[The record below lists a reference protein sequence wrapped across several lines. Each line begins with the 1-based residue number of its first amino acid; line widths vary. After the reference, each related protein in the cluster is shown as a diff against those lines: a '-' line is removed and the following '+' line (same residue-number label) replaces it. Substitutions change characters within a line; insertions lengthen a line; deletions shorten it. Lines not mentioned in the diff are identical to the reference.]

1 MSIIPRLFPFGR
13 VVVAACVVISVSA
26 AERINHAGRIL
37 GPEPTITTP
46 TLFNTAQADAIVSAL
61 QIMPKDNPWNEVITN
76 RPVHPN
82 SATIMARI
90 RSDLVA
96 INSNRNTLKVFGE
109 MNYVLVPP
117 GQTNV
122 GIRFTEY
129 PDDSDFNGGTNP
141 VATWPIPSNMPVETW
156 PSGRPAGESNDTW
169 QRLVID
175 GDRHSI
181 VVQAGVLTAGMQPRI
196 FETWQARLTN
206 NTPNWQA
213 SNGAI
218 FRLDSNALRPAG
230 WTSGDA
236 AGLPMFP
243 ALIRYDECER
253 GVIEHALRIVVN
265 KTRREY
271 IYPATHYASS
281 ITNANPDFASY
292 PAMGQRVRL
301 KASFSVPAGWT
312 KQSKAVANAL
322 KKYGALVA
330 DNGGFFSV
338 SACPDQRFPAGCF
351 NDVQSIDINQF
362 EVISTT
368 GATEGPR
375 AAGGPN
381 ADAGADQNVQLASGA
396 SLSGSASGSGITTT
410 WSLYDPANA
419 PGTVTIA
426 AANSLNTAVT
436 FSAAGAY
443 TFLLTVSNGTHT
455 PAYDAVVVTVLAG
468 GGANPAP
475 TLSAISPASAFAG
488 SGAFTL
494 TLTGTNLLPSSSVT
508 WSGQATLSPLTASSN
523 QITVSVPATY
533 VATAGAP
540 EVRISTPG
548 PGGGLSSSQV
558 FVITAAPGGGGG
570 GSSGGGSS
578 GGGCGAGV
586 LSALLLIG
594 AAFGVVRSLTSSL
607 VQ

>member
-1 MSIIPRLFPFGR
+1 MRILPLLLLVPTLIG
-13 VVVAACVVISVSA
+13 

-37 GPEPTITTP
+37 GPVPTVTTP
-46 TLFNTAQADAIVSAL
+46 TLFNTPQADAIVSAL

-82 SATIMARI
+82 SAAIMARI

-96 INSNRNTLKVFGE
+96 INANRNTLKVFAE

-117 GQTNV
+117 AQSLI

-141 VATWPIPSNMPVETW
+141 VATWPIPTNMPVETW
-156 PSGRPAGESNDTW
+156 PSNRPAGESNETW
-169 QRLVID
+169 QRTVID
-175 GDRHSI
+175 QDRHSI
-181 VVQAGVLTAGMQPRI
+181 VVQPGATPRL
-196 FETWQARLTN
+196 FETWQAVLTN
-206 NTPNWQA
+206 KTPNWQA

-218 FRLDSNALRPAG
+218 FRFDSNALRANG
-230 WTSGDA
+230 LTSGDA
-236 AGLPMFP
+236 AGLPLFP

-265 KTRREY
+265 KSRREY
-271 IYPATHYASS
+271 IYPATHYASP
-281 ITNANPDFASY
+281 ITNTNPDFASY

-301 KASFSVPAGWT
+301 SSSFSVPTGWS

-338 SACPDQRFPAGCF
+338 SVCPDQRFPAGCF
-351 NDVQSIDINQF
+351 NGVQSIDINQF

-368 GATEGPR
+368 GPNEGPR

-396 SLSGSASGSGITTT
+396 VLSGTASGSGLTTT

-419 PGTVTIA
+419 PGTATIA
-426 AANSLNTAVT
+426 APGSLSTAVT

-443 TFLLTVSNGTHT
+443 TFLLTADNGSHT
-455 PAYDAVVVTVLAG
+455 PAYDAVVITVVSS
-468 GGANPAP
+468 GGANPTP
-475 TLSAISPASAFAG
+475 TLTAISPSSLTAG

-494 TLTGTNLLPSSSVT
+494 TLSGANLLPSSTIT
-508 WSGQATLSPLTASSN
+508 WSGQAALSPLTATSAE
-523 QITVSVPATY
+523 ITVQVPATY
-533 VATAGAP
+533 VASAGTP
-540 EVRISTPG
+540 QIRVSTPA
-548 PGGGLSSSQV
+548 PGGGLS
-558 FVITAAPGGGGG
+558 AAQTLVLSAPPSGGG
-570 GSSGGGSS
+570 GSSGASS
-578 GGGCGAGV
+578 GGGGGCGLGGSVAALG
-586 LSALLLIG
+586 ALLLLSWS
-594 AAFGVVRSLTSSL
+594 RWR
-607 VQ
+607 

>member
-1 MSIIPRLFPFGR
+1 MPILPRALPLCLMAA
-13 VVVAACVVISVSA
+13 VASG

-37 GPEPTITTP
+37 GPEPTVTTP
-46 TLFNTAQADAIVSAL
+46 TLFNTPQADAIVSAL
-61 QIMPKDNPWNEVITN
+61 QIMPRDNPWNEDISG
-76 RPVHPN
+76 RPLHPD
-82 SATIMARI
+82 SGIIMARI

-96 INSNRNTLKVFGE
+96 INSNRNTLKVFSE

-117 GQTNV
+117 TQGDA

-141 VATWPIPSNMPVETW
+141 VAIWPIPSNMPIETW
-156 PSGRPAGESNDTW
+156 PSGRPANESNETW
-169 QRLVID
+169 QRTVID
-175 GDRHSI
+175 QDRHSI
-181 VVQAGVLTAGMQPRI
+181 VVQAGVLPTGMQPRI
-196 FETWQARLTN
+196 FETWQAVLTN

-218 FRLDSNALRPAG
+218 FRLDSNGLRPLG
-230 WTSGDA
+230 YTSGDA

-265 KTRREY
+265 KSRKEY
-271 IYPATHYASS
+271 IYPATHYASP
-281 ITNANPDFASY
+281 IDNTDPDFASY

-351 NDVQSIDINQF
+351 NQVQTIDINQF
-362 EVISTT
+362 EVVSTT
-368 GATEGPR
+368 GPTGGPR
-375 AAGGPN
+375 AAGGPS
-381 ADAGADQNVQLASGA
+381 AGAGADQNVQLASGA
-396 SLSGSASGSGITTT
+396 TLSGSAGGTGITTT

-419 PGTVTIA
+419 PGTATIA
-426 AANSLNTAVT
+426 APGSLNTTVT

-443 TFLLTVSNGTHT
+443 TFLLTATDGTHT
-455 PAYDAVVVTVLAG
+455 PAYDAVVVTVLDG

-475 TLSAISPASAFAG
+475 TLTAISPSSVTAG
-488 SGAFTL
+488 SGAFTM
-494 TLTGTNLLPSSSVT
+494 TLTGANLLPSST
-508 WSGQATLSPLTASSN
+508 IAWTGRAALSPLTASSGTL
-523 QITVSVPATY
+523 TVSVPAAY
-533 VATAGAP
+533 VAGAGTP
-540 EVRISTPG
+540 QVRVINPG
-548 PGGGLSSSQV
+548 PGGGSSSAQPM
-558 FVITAAPGGGGG
+558 VITAPPVGGGSSGGGG
-570 GSSGGGSS
+570 GSSGGG
-578 GGGCGAGV
+578 CGVGAV
-586 LSALLLIG
+586 SAMLMLG
-594 AAFGVVRSLTSSL
+594 AALGLAGRITCAR
-607 VQ
+607 